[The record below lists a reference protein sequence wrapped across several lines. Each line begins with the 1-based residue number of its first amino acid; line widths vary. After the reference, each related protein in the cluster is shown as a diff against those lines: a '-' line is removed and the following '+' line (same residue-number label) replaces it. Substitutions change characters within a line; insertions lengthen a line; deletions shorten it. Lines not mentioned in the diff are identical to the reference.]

1 MPNVSKNKARPS
13 QLEQDDKPAETTTHA
28 TVKPIK
34 IVSMAIDQKGSFY
47 GLGEDGSIY
56 RLTSNKWE
64 VLQ

>member
-1 MPNVSKNKARPS
+1 MPNVSKNKRGS
-13 QLEQDDKPAETTTHA
+13 DKLEQDDNPAETPTHA